1 MNPTYPMEY
10 ENFKLID
17 ANINTRK
24 MINLIKIKIYK
35 VSRM

>member
-1 MNPTYPMEY
+1 MEC

-17 ANINTRK
+17 ARTNTRK